1 MFHGVTEAPQTGGQP
16 MIYIGMDVHHKSTTF
31 CIQDQKGKELLLE
44 SCPTNFDG
52 LRESLGTWFA
62 EYPGAVVGMES
73 CSKAFLVSGIVA
85 DLGGAPR
92 VFPADEVAK
101 KTRSKKKKTDKRD
114 AQDLCTNMRT
124 GALVREVCLP
134 PMPMRRL
141 RSVLKGRQLQ
151 VKIQVQARN
160 AAKAVLREYGL
171 AMATGSLDTDSAWR
185 KRLAQPMSR
194 VAQQLL
200 QTFFSTFQL
209 AQIQINDLT
218 KLALKLGEQNP
229 SFDVV
234 QTIPGVGPITRLAL
248 AAHLFDIQRFG
259 SGKKVT
265 AYVGL
270 CPSSYDSG
278 DRERRGRITREG
290 PGLLR
295 ALLVECAQQASRR
308 KNPLNPFYRRFVVKH
323 GYKKAM
329 VAIAAKLCRLVYGL
343 VKRGESFSAEALGV
357 KWDNEKGCYG
367 LDSKRQKAA

>member
-1 MFHGVTEAPQTGGQP
+1 MFHGVTEALQTGGQP

-31 CIQDQKGKELLLE
+31 CIQDQKGEELLLE
-44 SCPTNFDG
+44 SCPTTFDG
-52 LRESLGTWFA
+52 FRESLGALFA
-62 EYPGAVVGMES
+62 EYPGAPVGMES

-85 DLGGAPR
+85 DLGAEAR

-124 GALVREVCLP
+124 GALLREVCLP

-141 RSVLKGRQLQ
+141 RSVLRGRQLQ
-151 VKIQVQARN
+151 VNIQTQARN
-160 AAKAVLREYGL
+160 AAKAILREYGL
-171 AMATGSLDTDSAWR
+171 GQATGSLDSEPAWR
-185 KRLAQPMSR
+185 KRLAQPMSKVVR
-194 VAQQLL
+194 QMM
-200 QTFFSTFQL
+200 QTLFCTFQL
-209 AQIQINDLT
+209 AQEQINELT
-218 KLALKLGEQNP
+218 KLAVELGKENP

-290 PGLLR
+290 PALLR
-295 ALLVECAQQASRR
+295 ASLVECAQQASRR
-308 KNPLNPFYRRFVVKH
+308 KNPLNPFYRRFIVKH
-323 GYKKAM
+323 GHKKAM

-343 VKRGESFSAEALGV
+343 KRGESFSPEALGV
-357 KWDNEKGCYG
+357 KWDNKKGCYA
-367 LDSKRQKAA
+367 LDSKKQKAA